1 VTEKPAAETIRSA
14 GWLAAL
20 AAIAGTLAFVYFP
33 LLRYCF
39 DKWLQPDYAHGLLVP
54 VFSVYLA
61 WMWRDRAPA
70 RIKWPEPWGL
80 AFLAGGVLVFVA
92 AGLTNVAQEWIK
104 GFSLVLDLCG
114 AALLLGGWK
123 ALRWLWPSLAFLLFM
138 FPLPYRVEHTLGWQL
153 QKVAALASEFVLQTI
168 GYPTYREGV
177 VLHVQDH
184 TLEVEKACSGLS
196 MLLSFV
202 AISVG
207 MVLVVK
213 RPWLD
218 RVLVLASA
226 VPIAVFCNVVRI
238 VVTGILYNEAGREL
252 GDRVFHDLAGW
263 LMLVMALVGLW
274 LELRL
279 IDWLMPEDLGKAS
292 REDVIKMNN
301 RQPAHLFMVNFP
313 EAQGGKPPPAAAG
326 DPPRGPGR

>member
-14 GWLAAL
+14 GWVAAL
-20 AAIAGTLAFVYFP
+20 AVIAGALGFVYFG
-33 LLRYCF
+33 LFRYSL

-61 WMWRDRAPA
+61 WMWRDRAPT

-80 AFLAGGVLVFVA
+80 AFIAGGVLVYLA
-92 AGLTNVAQEWIK
+92 AGLTNFAKEWIQ
-104 GFSLVLDLCG
+104 GFSLVLNLCG

-123 ALRWLWPSLAFLLFM
+123 ALRWLWPPLAFLLFM

-153 QKVAALASEFVLQTI
+153 QKVAAIASEFLLQTI
-168 GYPTYREGV
+168 GYPTYREAV

-207 MVLVVK
+207 MVLMVK
-213 RPWLD
+213 RPWMD
-218 RVLVLASA
+218 RVIVLASA
-226 VPIAVFCNVVRI
+226 VPIAVVCNVVRI
-238 VVTGILYNEAGREL
+238 VATGVLYNEAGREL

-263 LMLVMALVGLW
+263 VMLVMALAALW
-274 LELRL
+274 LGLKL

-313 EAQGGKPPPAAAG
+313 EGQAAKPPPVAPA
-326 DPPRGPGR
+326 DPPRGPAH